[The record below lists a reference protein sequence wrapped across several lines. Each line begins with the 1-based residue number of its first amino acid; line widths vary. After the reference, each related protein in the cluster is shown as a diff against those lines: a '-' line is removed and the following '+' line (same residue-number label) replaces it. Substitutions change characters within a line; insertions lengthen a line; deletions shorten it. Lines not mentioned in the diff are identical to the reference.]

1 MEAHVGAG
9 GMLDR
14 RTLAMDCGGHEPRR
28 LRAAAVPSPTH
39 WDYPAAM
46 DRRTAV
52 SILKTHAAEIR
63 DRGGREDWP

>member
-1 MEAHVGAG
+1 
-9 GMLDR
+9 
-14 RTLAMDCGGHEPRR
+14 MDCGGHEPRR